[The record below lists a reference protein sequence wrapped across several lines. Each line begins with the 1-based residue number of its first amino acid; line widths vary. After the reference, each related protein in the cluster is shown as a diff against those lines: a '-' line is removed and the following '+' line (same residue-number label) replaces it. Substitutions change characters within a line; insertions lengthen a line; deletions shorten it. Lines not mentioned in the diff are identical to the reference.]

1 MPVDHRLTHF
11 VRARYARSALMRI
24 VPLAALGLAL
34 ALILATCSMRAADP
48 SQIPE
53 NPASPAQTTPGVLPG
68 PTLSAPAGVAVIAL
82 GDLPLEAHQ
91 TLDLIAAGGPFPYR
105 QDGVVFQNRERLLPD
120 RPMGHY
126 REYTVRTP
134 GEDDRGARRIV
145 TGADGERYWTD
156 DHYDSFRWISP

>member
-1 MPVDHRLTHF
+1 MGDWPRTLAPMRAGRPILLVLLLATVVAGCIGPGSAAASDPVRPAPTSGPSLPSTSKAPPAGMA
-11 VRARYARSALMRI
+11 VM
-24 VPLAALGLAL
+24 ALGAL
-34 ALILATCSMRAADP
+34 P
-48 SQIPE
+48 P
-53 NPASPAQTTPGVLPG
+53 
-68 PTLSAPAGVAVIAL
+68 
-82 GDLPLEAHQ
+82 EAHE
-91 TLDLIAAGGPFPYR
+91 TLALIAAGGPFPYR
-105 QDGVVFQNRERLLPD
+105 QDGAVFQNRERLLPD